1 MFDNSLVLR
10 LLVRTL
16 QSYAMKQV
24 GDEWMQKD
32 YIIDNQMILKLFCV
46 VKVVIG
52 WYQERYWNILLIRSA
67 NSLDFLLGTSDTG
80 ALYLDW

>member
-1 MFDNSLVLR
+1 MTIALYFGCK
-10 LLVRTL
+10 VRTL

-24 GDEWMQKD
+24 GNEWIRKV
-32 YIIDNQMILKLFCV
+32 YIIDNQVILKLFCV

-52 WYQERYWNILLIRSA
+52 WYQERYWNILSIRSA
-67 NSLDFLLGTSDTG
+67 NSLDFLLGISETE